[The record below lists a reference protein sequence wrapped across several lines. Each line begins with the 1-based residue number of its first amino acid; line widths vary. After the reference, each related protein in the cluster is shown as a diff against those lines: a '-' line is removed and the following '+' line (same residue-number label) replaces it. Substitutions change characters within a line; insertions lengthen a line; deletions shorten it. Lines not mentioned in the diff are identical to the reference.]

1 MSIKYEIEK
10 EKLEEIRQERSKTN
24 NKKEDRRLYV
34 IELRKLGYTNEEIV
48 EKIDVNP
55 RTILRWIKSY
65 IENGVQGILNKKRQG
80 NHRNLTYEEEEKLLE
95 EFIKQANSGQMTDVK
110 KLKEEYIKMVGH
122 SIGGSQIYR
131 LLKRHGYKKV
141 MPRSKH
147 PKKVNQEIIE
157 TSKKITQWQRD

>member
-34 IELRKLGYTNEEIV
+34 IELRILGYTNEEIV
-48 EKIDVNP
+48 KKIDVNP

-95 EFIKQANSGQMTDVK
+95 EFIKRADSGQMTDVK
-110 KLKEEYIKMVGH
+110 QLKEEYIKMVGR
-122 SIGGSQIYR
+122 SIGGSPIYR

-141 MPRSKH
+141 MPKSKH
-147 PKKVNQEIIE
+147 PKKVNQEVIE
-157 TSKKITQWQRD
+157 ASKKLTQWQRG

>member
-10 EKLEEIRQERSKTN
+10 EKLEEIRQARSKTN

-34 IELRKLGYTNEEIV
+34 IELRILGYTNEEIV
-48 EKIDVNP
+48 EKTDVNP

-80 NHRNLTYEEEEKLLE
+80 NHWNLTYEEEEKLLE
-95 EFIKQANSGQMTDVK
+95 KFIKQADSGQMTDVK
-110 KLKEEYIKMVGH
+110 QLKEEYVKMVGH

-131 LLKRHGYKKV
+131 LLKRHGYRKV
-141 MPRSKH
+141 MPRSRH
-147 PKKVNQEIIE
+147 PKKASEEVIE
-157 TSKKITQWQRD
+157 TSKKLTQWQRC

>member
-34 IELRKLGYTNEEIV
+34 IELRILGYTNEEIV

-55 RTILRWIKSY
+55 RTILRWIKY

-95 EFIKQANSGQMTDVK
+95 EFIKRVDSGQMTDVK
-110 KLKEEYIKMVGH
+110 QLKEEYVKMVGH

-141 MPRSKH
+141 MPRSRH

-157 TSKKITQWQRD
+157 TSKKLTQWQRD

>member
-34 IELRKLGYTNEEIV
+34 IELRILGYTNEEIV

-80 NHRNLTYEEEEKLLE
+80 NHRNLTYELLE
-95 EFIKQANSGQMTDVK
+95 EFIKRVDSGQMTDVK
-110 KLKEEYIKMVGH
+110 QLKEEYVKMVGH

-141 MPRSKH
+141 MPRSRH

-157 TSKKITQWQRD
+157 TSKKLTQWQRD

>member
-34 IELRKLGYTNEEIV
+34 IELRILGYTNEEIV
-48 EKIDVNP
+48 EKTDVNP

-110 KLKEEYIKMVGH
+110 QLKEEYIKMVGH

-131 LLKRHGYKKV
+131 LLKRHGYKNL
-141 MPRSKH
+141 H
-147 PKKVNQEIIE
+147 
-157 TSKKITQWQRD
+157 